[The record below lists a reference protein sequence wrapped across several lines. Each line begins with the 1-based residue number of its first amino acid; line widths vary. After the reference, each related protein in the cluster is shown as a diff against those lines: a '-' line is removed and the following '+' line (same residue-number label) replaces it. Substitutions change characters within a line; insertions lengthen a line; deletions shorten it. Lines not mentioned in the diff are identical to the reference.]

1 MFVLMADSEPSD
13 VTLEIAYSQLSSDT
27 LLVLRRAFLVG
38 VGLALSNS
46 RIRVLD
52 RILEARGVAPDSAHR
67 RTPERP

>member
-52 RILEARGVAPDSAHR
+52 RDPRGEGRRARF
-67 RTPERP
+67 RTPPHT